1 MAIKNKKVARRL
13 RVRRGIRKRISG
25 TAQRPRLSVFKSNT
39 AIYAQLIDDV
49 NGVTLAHASSRELG
63 ESSKNVNIAASEKVG
78 ALLAERASN
87 ASISE
92 VVFDRSGY
100 KYHGRIKGLAEG
112 ARNGG
117 LKF

>member
-13 RVRRGIRKRISG
+13 RIKRGIRRRISG
-25 TAQRPRLSVFKSNT
+25 TAQKPRLAVFKSNT
-39 AIYAQLIDDV
+39 AIYAQLVDDV
-49 NGVTLAHASSRELG
+49 KGATLAHATSRDLG
-63 ESSKNVNIAASEKVG
+63 SKKNCNIETSEKVG
-78 ALLAERASN
+78 ALLAERAT
-87 ASISE
+87 AAGVTQ

-100 KYHGRIKGLAEG
+100 VYHGKVKALAQG